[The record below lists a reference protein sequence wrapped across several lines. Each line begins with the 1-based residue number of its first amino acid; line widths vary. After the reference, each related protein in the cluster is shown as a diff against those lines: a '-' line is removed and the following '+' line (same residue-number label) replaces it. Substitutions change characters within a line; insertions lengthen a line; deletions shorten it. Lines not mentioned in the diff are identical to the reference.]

1 MFSCALCR
9 KFLRVKSFYPE
20 SFGFLRLCTM
30 EIITFRKRIFEGQD
44 LQKLKSK
51 LSGVL
56 CPAIGAKSS
65 GGLARTCLRWQLCQK
80 EPRICINVR
89 ILEYLY
95 LYSTVFVFCTAIG
108 RRSRGQLQDDNSA
121 KRNQLNA
128 VVRSH
133 QSTFSTIYS
142 YYLST
147 NLFFSIVIISKSL
160 DHGIRSL
167 KLFRFLPVPAMH
179 TAVGNCL
186 TLECN
191 SRTIQIFDFNF
202 ANNMSSARNVLVC

>member
-1 MFSCALCR
+1 MVSRASSG

-20 SFGFLRLCTM
+20 SPWFLRLCAL

-65 GGLARTCLRWQLCQK
+65 GGLPRTCLRWQLCQK
-80 EPRICINVR
+80 EPRICINIRV
-89 ILEYLY
+89 LEYLY
-95 LYSTVFVFCTAIG
+95 LYSIVFVFCTAIG

-133 QSTFSTIYS
+133 QSTFSIIYS
-142 YYLST
+142 YYPFT
-147 NLFFSIVIISKSL
+147 NSFFSIVIISKSL

-167 KLFRFLPVPAMH
+167 KLLRFLPVPAMH

-186 TLECN
+186 T
-191 SRTIQIFDFNF
+191 
-202 ANNMSSARNVLVC
+202 